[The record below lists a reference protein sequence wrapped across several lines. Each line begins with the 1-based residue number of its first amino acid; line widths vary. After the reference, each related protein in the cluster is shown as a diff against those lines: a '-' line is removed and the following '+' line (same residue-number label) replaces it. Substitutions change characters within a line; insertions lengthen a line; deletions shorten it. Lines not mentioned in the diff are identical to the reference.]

1 MARAKHPAIEQEMV
15 SSPTRPPRYH
25 PFFTVRDSDGN
36 EERFFTHAF
45 RTAYAAHYWLDTII
59 TACTERGCT
68 QNWKSPVRLVFTDPE
83 TNRTLEVKEDRIEDL
98 IEYNPTKEEQEWT
111 PPYPDSAQL
120 ARVSQFWDWQMRL
133 SSPMPTS
140 EPEEQP
146 TSTPEPKKRQPAP
159 NRHKTTKAP
168 SDPNSVTVAQLAA
181 EANIPANKARQILR
195 KAGFTKPAQGWT
207 YAKNDP
213 QIQKIRGL
221 FASSS

>member
-1 MARAKHPAIEQEMV
+1 MAKTKHSGIEQEMV

-45 RTAYAAHYWLDTII
+45 RTAYAAHYWLDMII
-59 TACTERGCT
+59 TACTERNCH
-68 QNWKSPVRLVFTDPE
+68 QNWKSPTRLLFTDPE
-83 TNRTLEVKEDRIEDL
+83 TNRSLEIKEDRIEDL
-98 IEYNPTKEEQEWT
+98 IEYEPTKEEKLWI
-111 PPYPDSAQL
+111 PPYPQSQQL
-120 ARVSQFWDWQMRL
+120 NRLSNFWDWQKTFL
-133 SSPMPTS
+133 CPTNTS

-146 TSTPEPKKRQPAP
+146 KSTPKPKKRQPAP

-168 SDPNSVTVAQLAA
+168 VDPNQVTVAQMAA

-195 KAGFTKPAQGWT
+195 KAGMKKPEGGWT

-213 QIQKIRGL
+213 TIKTIRDL
-221 FASSS
+221 FAKG